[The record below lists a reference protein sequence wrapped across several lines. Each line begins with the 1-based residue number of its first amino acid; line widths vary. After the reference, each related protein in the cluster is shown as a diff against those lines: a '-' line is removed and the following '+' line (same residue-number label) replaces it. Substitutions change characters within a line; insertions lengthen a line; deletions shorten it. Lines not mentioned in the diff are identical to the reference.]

1 MAKNRAFI
9 LTGFIT
15 LLFTLIFYHQLVGL
29 NLLLFELFLIPFFL
43 WQAGVK
49 KLTANGWVLTSGVA
63 VTAIFTL
70 IHASAYVI
78 TMNIVALFLWIGW
91 LLLPAGRSFVS
102 FALLAIGNL
111 GQAPVNAMS
120 QILSGM
126 SNHKRI
132 SHLFKQLAYLIL
144 PLFVVFFFLV
154 LYSSSNPW
162 FAQILDRI
170 LQLPDK
176 WITFLLQYINFSL
189 AGVIVLGFCTGI
201 LFVFRTRKEQ
211 ITAWDENTSEDLK
224 RRHQKKRGRLFH
236 FLALKS
242 EFRAGVFLL
251 IMLNLLLLLQNVLDI
266 WFVWIH
272 FEWNGQYLRQFVH
285 EGTFMLILSILIS
298 IGIIL
303 WLYRGNLNFIP
314 GNRYL
319 RQLSYA
325 WLVQNMILAISVAVR
340 NGWYIYYFALAYKRI
355 GVFIFLALTLVGL
368 ITVFIK
374 VVRCKTPFYLLRVN
388 AIFAFVLLIMTS
400 LVNWDGVIAR
410 YNFSH
415 YQHAFV
421 HLDWL
426 CTLSDKALPY
436 LDKSKE
442 ELAQI
447 RQIQDKNFEFDHKY
461 MSPDKYYEIIQQRKK
476 VFVSDF
482 EQRNFLSFNLYDYQ
496 AFLLV
501 KSAGKK

>member
-1 MAKNRAFI
+1 MTKNRAFI

-15 LLFTLIFYHQLVGL
+15 LLFTLLFYHQMVGL
-29 NLLLFELFLIPFFL
+29 NLLLFELILIPLFL
-43 WQAGVK
+43 WQTGIR
-49 KLTANGWVLTSGVA
+49 KLTANGWLLTAGVA
-63 VTAIFTL
+63 LTAIFTL
-70 IHASAYVI
+70 IHASAFVI
-78 TMNIVALFLWIGW
+78 TMNIAALFLWIGW
-91 LLLPAGRSFVS
+91 LLLPSGRSFVS
-102 FALLAIGNL
+102 FAWLAVENL
-111 GQAPVNAMS
+111 GRAPVNGLS
-120 QILSGM
+120 QILTSMGDHG
-126 SNHKRI
+126 SIRLRI
-132 SHLFKQLAYLIL
+132 RQLAYIIV
-144 PLFVVFFFLV
+144 PLFLGCFFLL
-154 LYSSSNPW
+154 LYATANPW
-162 FAQILDRI
+162 FEKILIRI
-170 LQLPDK
+170 LEFPEK
-176 WITFLLQYINFSL
+176 WITLLLNHINFSL
-189 AGVIVLGFCTGI
+189 TGVLVLGFATSV
-201 LFVFRTRKEQ
+201 LFVFRKREKN
-211 ITAWDENTSEDLK
+211 IAAWDENTTEYLQ
-224 RRHQKKRGRLFH
+224 RYRLKKRIRPFH
-236 FLALKS
+236 FLVLKN
-242 EFRAGVFLL
+242 EYRAGMFLL
-251 IMLNLLLLLQNVLDI
+251 IILNLLLLLQNVLDI

-325 WLVQNMILAISVAVR
+325 WLLQNMILVISVAVR

-355 GVFIFLALTLVGL
+355 GVFIFLALTLIGL

-374 VVRCKTPFYLLRVN
+374 VLRCKTPFYLLRIN
-388 AIFAFVLLIMTS
+388 ALAVFILLMITS

-426 CTLSDKALPY
+426 CTLSDKALPS

-447 RQIQDKNFEFDHKY
+447 RQIQDRNFEFDNKY
-461 MSPDKYYEIIQQRKK
+461 MSPDKYNEIIQQRKK
-476 VFVSDF
+476 EFVIDF
-482 EQRNFLSFNLYDYQ
+482 EQRSFLSFNLGDYQ
-496 AFLLV
+496 AFL
-501 KSAGKK
+501 SINPAGKK